1 MTGPPERRYV
11 SKSDLVTDS
20 LRDMISEGELP
31 PGSPLRQRE
40 LAERFDVSPTPVRE
54 ALRRLEAEALVVF
67 DAHRAVTVATP
78 SVEEMEENHQIL
90 AALEALAGSLA
101 VPRIT
106 DADLVEIT
114 DLHQQIAASSPG
126 DPQLVELNRRFH
138 FRIYECTGSPT
149 LLLLM
154 RLLWRSFPNG
164 PQRGRPLRESV
175 AQHAKLLQALGS
187 RDPDAVAAVIKD
199 HALGSIAYLHYQPPP
214 EAAAKGTA
222 KRPI

>member
-1 MTGPPERRYV
+1 VNPPQERRYV

-20 LRDMISEGELP
+20 LREMIREGELP

-40 LAERFDVSPTPVRE
+40 LAELFAVSPTPVRE

-67 DAHRAVTVATP
+67 DTHRAVTVSTP
-78 SVEEMEENHQIL
+78 SVEEMQENHQIL

-106 DADLVEIT
+106 ET
-114 DLHQQIAASSPG
+114 DLHEIAGLHLALAACSER
-126 DPQLVELNRRFH
+126 DPNIVNLNRRFH

-164 PQRGRPLRESV
+164 PQVGRPLEESV
-175 AQHAKLLQALGS
+175 RHHAKLLEALRS
-187 RDPDAVAAVIKD
+187 RDADAVASVIKD
-199 HALGSIAYLHYQPPP
+199 HALGSIAYLRDQS
-214 EAAAKGTA
+214 
-222 KRPI
+222 